1 MLQFHISWLGSWI
14 IPMWYLIATYGP
26 RTREL
31 IGTSFKTL
39 GHKPTWWPRNL
50 PRILFLSPASILSS
64 KTWLERSVDITS
76 VKAIILT
83 LLEFYV
89 INTRL
94 LLLWLTLTDLCEES
108 QKTYRKK
115 LLKLSWDEYLAS
127 CHIKPVSARETFM
140 FSFQDCCFA
149 LFLNLSALISAGL
162 GIIN

>member
-1 MLQFHISWLGSWI
+1 MLQLHISWLGSWI
-14 IPMWYLIATYGP
+14 IPMPYVIATYGP

-31 IGTSFKTL
+31 TGTSFKTL
-39 GHKPTWWPRNL
+39 GHRPTWWPRKL
-50 PRILFLSPASILSS
+50 PRILFLSPARILSS
-64 KTWLERSVDITS
+64 KTSLLTVDIAS

-115 LLKLSWDEYLAS
+115 LPKLSWTRPQNGNLNCE
-127 CHIKPVSARETFM
+127 IKCVLSNILSTA
-140 FSFQDCCFA
+140 
-149 LFLNLSALISAGL
+149 LSAIHFPSPGWVPSQLPH
-162 GIIN
+162 

>member
-1 MLQFHISWLGSWI
+1 MLQLHISWLGSWI
-14 IPMWYLIATYGP
+14 IPMPYVIATYGP

-39 GHKPTWWPRNL
+39 GHKPTWWPRKL
-50 PRILFLSPASILSS
+50 PRILFLSPARILSS
-64 KTWLERSVDITS
+64 KTSLLTVDIAS

-115 LLKLSWDEYLAS
+115 LPKLSWTRPQNGNLNCE
-127 CHIKPVSARETFM
+127 IKCVLSNILSTA
-140 FSFQDCCFA
+140 
-149 LFLNLSALISAGL
+149 LSAIHFPSAGWVPSEL
-162 GIIN
+162 LH

>member
-31 IGTSFKTL
+31 TGTSFKTL
-39 GHKPTWWPRNL
+39 GHKPTWWPRKL

-64 KTWLERSVDITS
+64 KTWLERSVDIAS

-83 LLEFYV
+83 LHKFYV

-115 LLKLSWDEYLAS
+115 LLKLSWTRPQNGNLN
-127 CHIKPVSARETFM
+127 CETKCVL
-140 FSFQDCCFA
+140 SNIPSTA
-149 LFLNLSALISAGL
+149 LSAIQFPSPGWVPSELPY
-162 GIIN
+162 

>member
-1 MLQFHISWLGSWI
+1 MLQLHISWLGSWI
-14 IPMWYLIATYGP
+14 IPMRYVIATYGP

-39 GHKPTWWPRNL
+39 GHKPTWWPRKL
-50 PRILFLSPASILSS
+50 PRILFLSPARILSS
-64 KTWLERSVDITS
+64 KTSLLTVDIAS

-115 LLKLSWDEYLAS
+115 LPKLSWTRPQNGNLNCE
-127 CHIKPVSARETFM
+127 IKCVLSNILSTA
-140 FSFQDCCFA
+140 
-149 LFLNLSALISAGL
+149 LSAIHFPSAGWVPSEL
-162 GIIN
+162 PH

>member
-1 MLQFHISWLGSWI
+1 MLQLHISWLGSWI
-14 IPMWYLIATYGP
+14 IPMRYVIATYGP

-31 IGTSFKTL
+31 TGTSFKTL
-39 GHKPTWWPRNL
+39 GHRPTWWPRKL
-50 PRILFLSPASILSS
+50 PRILFLSPARILSS
-64 KTWLERSVDITS
+64 KTSLERSVDIAS

-115 LLKLSWDEYLAS
+115 LPKLSWTRPQNGNLNCE
-127 CHIKPVSARETFM
+127 IKCVLSNILSTA
-140 FSFQDCCFA
+140 
-149 LFLNLSALISAGL
+149 LSAIHFPSAGWVPSEL
-162 GIIN
+162 PH